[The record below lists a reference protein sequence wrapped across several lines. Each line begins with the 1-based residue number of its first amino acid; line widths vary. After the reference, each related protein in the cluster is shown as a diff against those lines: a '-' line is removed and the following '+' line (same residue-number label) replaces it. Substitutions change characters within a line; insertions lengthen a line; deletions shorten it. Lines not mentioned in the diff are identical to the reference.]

1 MLGKRNWEFHASVGH
16 SRAGWEI
23 NMCGICVPATSNGW
37 KRTFPLFS
45 ILFQITHSSS
55 FALSFSFSCVSFR
68 SISIMLTDYSSF
80 HRGLINVS
88 FYCNVYCFMLN
99 IHYKQPIHLVELSY
113 LKKNSLLLEINRG
126 FCN

>member
-1 MLGKRNWEFHASVGH
+1 
-16 SRAGWEI
+16 
-23 NMCGICVPATSNGW
+23 MCGICVPATSNGW

-55 FALSFSFSCVSFR
+55 FALSFSFPCVSFR

-80 HRGLINVS
+80 HRGLINIS

-99 IHYKQPIHLVELSY
+99 IHYEQSHTFSGAQL
-113 LKKNSLLLEINRG
+113 
-126 FCN
+126 FT